1 MCLYGAWVR
10 CPQRPEDG
18 VGIPVARVIG
28 SYEPPNVG
36 TGTEVRFFARAVL
49 TVNHWAI
56 SAFIHVFLYD
66 TPACDVTKT
75 DSMLPSRFLTSLSPQ
90 CAVNLLKNIPN
101 TGKGQTICWLAW
113 SKRASENWET
123 SRFYFMWTN
132 YSWIP
137 GVTARISGLGTIT
150 RQGDT
155 FHPAENLATNTRSTR
170 GVGR

>member
-1 MCLYGAWVR
+1 MCLYTWVR

-49 TVNHWAI
+49 TVNDWAI

-75 DSMLPSRFLTSLSPQ
+75 DSRLPSRFLTSLSPQ
-90 CAVNLLKNIPN
+90 CAVSLLKNIPN
-101 TGKGQTICWLAW
+101 TERTDYLLAGVKQKSKWELGDQQLLFRVNKLFLDPWCHSPHQW
-113 SKRASENWET
+113 SGHYHAS
-123 SRFYFMWTN
+123 RRH
-132 YSWIP
+132 IP
-137 GVTARISGLGTIT
+137 PRRKLS
-150 RQGDT
+150 
-155 FHPAENLATNTRSTR
+155 H
-170 GVGR
+170 